1 MYKGK
6 TILGIIPAR
15 SGSKGLPGKNIL
27 PLLGKPLI
35 VWTIEQALESK
46 YLDKVIVSTDGQDI
60 AKLANKNGSEVP
72 FLRPK
77 EFATDDSPTSDVV
90 IHALNYLGKQD
101 EFYDYIAVLE
111 PTSPLRNRGD
121 IDNGIKMLVDDAAA
135 DSLVTVGEIHTEH
148 PMVAKKIVNNIVV
161 PYINSKKAIY
171 QRQQYN
177 KAYFPYGVLYLAKVL
192 VYKELKTFYTHR
204 TIPLK
209 IERWQNYEIDDKIDF
224 VIIEKLLEKYLCTCK

>member
-6 TILGIIPAR
+6 KILALVPAR
-15 SGSKGLPGKNIL
+15 RGSKGLPLKNIKKM
-27 PLLGKPLI
+27 LGKPLI
-35 VWTIEQALESK
+35 AWTIEQALESK

-60 AKLANKNGSEVP
+60 AKLANKYGAEVP

-90 IHALNYLGKQD
+90 MHALNYLGEQD

-121 IDNGIKMLVDDAAA
+121 IDNGIKMLVDNAAA

-148 PMVAKKIVNNIVV
+148 PMVAKRMVNNLVV
-161 PYINSKKAIY
+161 PYINNKKSIY
-171 QRQQYN
+171 QRQQCN
-177 KAYFPYGVLYLAKVL
+177 KAYFPYGVLYIAKVL
-192 VYKELKTFYTHR
+192 VYKELKTFYTHH

-209 IERWQNYEIDDKIDF
+209 IERWQNYEVDDKIDF
-224 VIIEKLLEKYLCTCK
+224 MIIEKLLEKYCF